1 MKYIILLF
9 FLVPFSNISAQYQV
23 INNPQGV
30 YLERLQDFVKQGQ
43 TITKDDDFQFMNSR
57 SVIRVKEKGNIY
69 EITNKS
75 NPLKVKASQ
84 SPPDS
89 PIERELKSTF
99 IPQKI
104 VIKTQSRGAGYG
116 SLAQIIQNFEY
127 KDNVSTPML
136 IIDSLLIGIDFIK
149 PVEIQ
154 KKYFYIKYNFDG
166 ENIFKKIKYSI
177 NKDKISLNFTEEL
190 FFVDGKHNGLETLS
204 PVTLFYDDLDKN
216 TTTQL
221 AIFHIVFTKF
231 SDIKIELE
239 QVGSIAQNDEE
250 RKSVLK
256 QYIEIYYGKTDWISF
271 IESNFHLLNF
281 E

>member
-1 MKYIILLF
+1 MKYTILF
-9 FLVPFSNISAQYQV
+9 FFLIPFSNISAQYQV

-30 YLERLQDFVKQGQ
+30 YLERLQDFVKQGHI
-43 TITKDDDFQFMNSR
+43 ITKEDNFQFMNTR
-57 SVIRVKEKGNIY
+57 SVVRVKEKGNIY

-84 SPPDS
+84 NSSESPV
-89 PIERELKSTF
+89 ERELKSTF

-104 VIKTQSRGAGYG
+104 IIKTQSRGVDYE

-127 KDNVSTPML
+127 KDNVNMPML

-149 PVEIQ
+149 PVET
-154 KKYFYIKYNFDG
+154 KRKYFYIKYLFDG
-166 ENIFKKIKYSI
+166 ENIFKKIKYST
-177 NKDKISLNFTEEL
+177 NNDKISLNFTEEL
-190 FFVDGKHNGLETLS
+190 FFVDGKHNGFDILS
-204 PVTLFYDDLDKN
+204 PVTLYYDDLDKN

-250 RKSVLK
+250 
-256 QYIEIYYGKTDWISF
+256 
-271 IESNFHLLNF
+271 
-281 E
+281 